1 MKRALIVIA
10 SIASCLLLVSSA
22 SAFPP
27 VTWHNGDEVAVLG
40 HSFDEEYWTNESIE
54 AKSPAGDNVTFSAS
68 YVNYSGVQAFLL
80 ALNMV
85 ENANGTGLVP
95 FQMFGMHYKTP
106 EKRDVF
112 ISSVLACLMVFN
124 DTYNG
129 TGAGSNNLPDPGHE
143 PILYVFPF
151 AAAKAVNNL
160 TYVPVANVLPVQKLG
175 IGHYSFGI
183 QYLNM
188 YAFLSGNPATIA
200 FFTGFVVK
208 FSELTVKYDVTIDNV
223 TGEAKVKT
231 SYTIGQVTE
240 LWGFLLGIPFK
251 LDPRK
256 DIDQNLGLSVV
267 HFVTVFTSKY
277 QGVSGNTSGA
287 SFNPNVTKLVNEDL
301 LLKVGDNS
309 ERAMKISTHGT
320 FDMINETSGATVQ
333 SNKTAFGAVVSAKLV
348 DLWLVAWQLGFAG
361 GAMSIFAYGL
371 SDYVQSKYTGPKD
384 LMDRSLALNNSQGFY
399 AKPFWY
405 AVSFPH
411 WEGYKVLND
420 PTYTAYTS
428 AGTQEQPPVF
438 NFAIIIALALIIIP
452 VVIVIAVVMATR
464 KNKGT

>member
-1 MKRALIVIA
+1 MKKTLIAIM
-10 SIASCLLLVSSA
+10 SIVSCILMVSSV

-27 VTWHNGDEVAVLG
+27 VTWHKGDEVAALG
-40 HSFDEEYWTNESIE
+40 HSFDDEYWTNDSIK
-54 AKSPAGDNVTFSAS
+54 AVSPNGDNVTFSAS

-85 ENANGTGLVP
+85 ENANGTGSIP
-95 FQMFGMHYKTP
+95 FQMFGLHYTTP
-106 EKRDVF
+106 EKREVF
-112 ISSVLACLMVFN
+112 IGSVLAFLMVFN

-143 PILYVFPF
+143 SILYVFPF
-151 AAAKAVNNL
+151 AAAKAVNNT
-160 TYVPVANVLPVQKLG
+160 TYAPVTNVLPVQKLG
-175 IGHYSFGI
+175 VGHYSFGI

-188 YAFLSGNPATIA
+188 YAFLSGDPRTLA
-200 FFTGFVVK
+200 FFTGFVAK
-208 FSELTVKYDVTIDNV
+208 FSELTVRYDVTMDNV

-231 SYTIGQVTE
+231 SYTIGQVNE
-240 LWGFLLGIPFK
+240 LWFLLFGIPFK

-256 DIDQNLGLSVV
+256 DINQNLGLSVV

-277 QGVSGNTSGA
+277 QGVSGNTSGTT
-287 SFNPNVTKLVNEDL
+287 FNPNITKPVNEDL
-301 LLKVGDNS
+301 LLKVGDNG
-309 ERAMKISTHGT
+309 ERAMKIGTHGT
-320 FDMINETSGATVQ
+320 FDMINETSGAAVQ
-333 SNKTAFGAVVSAKLV
+333 SDKTAYSAVVSAKLV

-371 SDYVQSKYTGPKD
+371 SDYVQSKYTGPND
-384 LMDRSLALNNSQGFY
+384 LMDRSLVLNNSQGFY

-411 WEGYKVLND
+411 WQGYKVVCD

-428 AGTQEQPPVF
+428 IATQNPPPAMNVG
-438 NFAIIIALALIIIP
+438 IALAAALIVIP
-452 VVIVIAVVMATR
+452 IAVVIIVIAASR
-464 KNKGT
+464 KKKGA